1 MAKIVKKLKSGRKGK
16 ADGGNIKDPLSAKAG
31 LYNSLGNVAGDFI
44 NDSITSFIPE
54 GTDWRKNPLGDLKKK
69 DSLTTAGSI
78 GSSTAKGA
86 GTGAAIGTFLLPGIG
101 TGVGAA
107 LGAGIG
113 AIGSG
118 VKSLFTS
125 KKKKEERKTNE
136 MNWATG
142 MSSLASADNSVGSYK
157 EGGEKEKKG
166 RTVLVPGKYKDWD
179 ENLKIDDDWISKLKK
194 SKDINELDSTRVGTY
209 KGNDL
214 LLSDL
219 RKMPKEVNN
228 YYNTEFSYHSQLKN
242 LGLENNFDELNM
254 KKSPK
259 STEGTDVYMPISTI
273 TRDGNK
279 AAYIGDVTKG
289 LTTSKKPGMAK
300 GGKVE
305 GAGTA
310 KSDSIDKRVE
320 DGSFIVPAE
329 NAEKAMQYG
338 KSYLNW
344 KGDESANRKY
354 PGTEVA
360 LSNGEVLFTP
370 EESDILRYHGI
381 DLDALAPNAD
391 NDKEMKNGGDK
402 FSKYTTEEYAEI
414 LASGKTPDE
423 TPDRSIF
430 DKIMDFAPEA
440 AGALQIGAA
449 ARGNQKAGE
458 MPDIN
463 VSESLRSLAAETR
476 KEAEYG
482 LEPGAKAAMLN
493 QTEKARRDATNAIVG
508 KGGSATSMM
517 SNLQSVL
524 STTIDKKY
532 NIELTDAAEKARK
545 KSLYYGAKTKL
556 GDQELDVKKFAMDN
570 WRGLQE
576 VNAGLLSAGIGN
588 IVGARKL
595 KKEMDL
601 MKEIGSDKATFTI

>member
-1 MAKIVKKLKSGRKGK
+1 
-16 ADGGNIKDPLSAKAG
+16 
-31 LYNSLGNVAGDFI
+31 
-44 NDSITSFIPE
+44 
-54 GTDWRKNPLGDLKKK
+54 
-69 DSLTTAGSI
+69 
-78 GSSTAKGA
+78 
-86 GTGAAIGTFLLPGIG
+86 
-101 TGVGAA
+101 
-107 LGAGIG
+107 
-113 AIGSG
+113 
-118 VKSLFTS
+118 
-125 KKKKEERKTNE
+125 
-136 MNWATG
+136 
-142 MSSLASADNSVGSYK
+142 
-157 EGGEKEKKG
+157 
-166 RTVLVPGKYKDWD
+166 
-179 ENLKIDDDWISKLKK
+179 
-194 SKDINELDSTRVGTY
+194 
-209 KGNDL
+209 
-214 LLSDL
+214 
-219 RKMPKEVNN
+219 
-228 YYNTEFSYHSQLKN
+228 
-242 LGLENNFDELNM
+242 
-254 KKSPK
+254 
-259 STEGTDVYMPISTI
+259 
-273 TRDGNK
+273 
-279 AAYIGDVTKG
+279 
-289 LTTSKKPGMAK
+289 MAK

-320 DGSFIVPAE
+320 DGSFIVHAE

-391 NDKEMKNGGDK
+391 NDKEMADGGNKYANENYDKLSMEQRMKNPDISDSEIQSLYDK
-402 FSKYTTEEYAEI
+402 KYKDISTSKEE
-414 LASGKTPDE
+414 D
-423 TPDRSIF
+423 DRSIF
-430 DKIMDFAPEA
+430 DKMMDFAPYA

-449 ARGNQKAGE
+449 ALGNQKAGE

>member
-16 ADGGNIKDPLSAKAG
+16 ADGGDVKDPLNAKAG
-31 LYNSLGNVAGDFI
+31 LYNSLGNATGNFI
-44 NDSITSFIPE
+44 DESITSFIPE
-54 GTDWRKNPLGDLKKK
+54 GTDWRKNPLSDLKKK

-101 TGVGAA
+101 TGVGA
-107 LGAGIG
+107 GIG
-113 AIGSG
+113 AAIGAG
-118 VKSLFTS
+118 KEALKSLFTS

-142 MSSLASADNSVGSYK
+142 MSSLASADNAVGSYK
-157 EGGEKEKKG
+157 EGGEK
-166 RTVLVPGKYKDWD
+166 
-179 ENLKIDDDWISKLKK
+179 
-194 SKDINELDSTRVGTY
+194 
-209 KGNDL
+209 
-214 LLSDL
+214 
-219 RKMPKEVNN
+219 
-228 YYNTEFSYHSQLKN
+228 
-242 LGLENNFDELNM
+242 
-254 KKSPK
+254 
-259 STEGTDVYMPISTI
+259 
-273 TRDGNK
+273 
-279 AAYIGDVTKG
+279 
-289 LTTSKKPGMAK
+289 
-300 GGKVE
+300 GGKIE

-310 KSDSIDKRVE
+310 KSDSIDKKVE

-381 DLDALAPNAD
+381 DLDSLAPNAD
-391 NDKEMKNGGDK
+391 NDKEMKKGGDK

-430 DKIMDFAPEA
+430 DKMMDFAPEA

-463 VSESLRSLAAETR
+463 VSESLRLLAAETR

-482 LEPGAKAAMLN
+482 LEPGAKAAMFN

-601 MKEIGSDKATFTI
+601 MKEIGSDKATFTT